1 LTLDE
6 GARIFA
12 EHFTEVAPHIVFA
25 FMGMGPDG
33 HIASLFPGKPEPA
46 AGVDVIAEHTSP
58 KPPPQRLSLTYEA
71 INRIDE
77 IWFTV
82 AGADKAEVVEVA
94 LSENSDA
101 LPVGRVHGAKR
112 NVWFIDEAASANI

>member
-1 LTLDE
+1 M
-6 GARIFA
+6 
-12 EHFTEVAPHIVFA
+12 VFA

-33 HIASLFPGKPEPA
+33 HIASLFPGKLTPES
-46 AGVDVIAEHTSP
+46 GIDVIAEHDSP

-82 AGADKAEVVEVA
+82 AGADKADAVA
-94 LSENSDA
+94 VAFSANPDA

-112 NVWFIDEAASANI
+112 NVWFIDEAASAKI